1 MKQRLWSRMTKP
13 IIPEREP
20 IGDSING
27 IVLQAGAQQILAREP
42 LPGMEIVAS
51 GALIVR
57 YGIRFLGKFHLS
69 IVPGLVVMD
78 YGDFLTGDDAWTFLL
93 KGSHRYPRSEVVG
106 FRNDGVDDMQFIRA
120 LDLAAPI
127 QALVYEDAESVLPI
141 ARPAA
146 LIAPDT
152 TGIASRILEFL
163 PHYAALADW
172 QLEAKR

>member
-1 MKQRLWSRMTKP
+1 MKQRLWSRMAKP
-13 IIPEREP
+13 IIPERQP
-20 IGDSING
+20 IGDLFNG
-27 IVLQAGAQQILAREP
+27 VVAQIGAQQILACEP
-42 LPGMEIVAS
+42 IPGAETVAS

-57 YGIRFLGKFHLS
+57 YGIRFLGKLHLS

-106 FRNDGVDDMQFIRA
+106 YRSDGVDDMQFIRA

-127 QALVYEDAESVLPI
+127 QALVYEDAESILPI

-152 TGIASRILEFL
+152 TGIAPRILEFL
-163 PHYAALADW
+163 PHYSALADW
-172 QLEAKR
+172 QLEANR